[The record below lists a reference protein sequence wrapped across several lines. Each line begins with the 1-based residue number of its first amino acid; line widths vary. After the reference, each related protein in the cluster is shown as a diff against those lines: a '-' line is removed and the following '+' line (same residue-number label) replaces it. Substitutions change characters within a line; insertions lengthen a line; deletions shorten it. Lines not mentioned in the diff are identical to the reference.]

1 MRFSYENVVWLA
13 LCCATSPSRGAAVG
27 SARHSPPHCL
37 YRHRYRYRSDTALV
51 EAFNLRAAVHVR
63 QKHWDA
69 AR

>member
-1 MRFSYENVVWLA
+1 MLCDEFLLVAPRSDLLA
-13 LCCATSPSRGAAVG
+13 IR
-27 SARHSPPHCL
+27 PPHCL
-37 YRHRYRYRSDTALV
+37 YRHRHRYRYRSDTALV